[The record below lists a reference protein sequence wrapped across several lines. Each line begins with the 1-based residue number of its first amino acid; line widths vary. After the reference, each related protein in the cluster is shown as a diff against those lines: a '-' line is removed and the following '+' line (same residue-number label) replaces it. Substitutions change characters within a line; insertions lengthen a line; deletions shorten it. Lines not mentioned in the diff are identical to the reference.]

1 MGDSNKCFRLN
12 IEIFR
17 FALQFHFRK
26 MAFFIFAGTLGFM
39 WLMYIWETYL
49 SIRQHK
55 VYVETKEIPSELH
68 DSLDKETFEKSRLYQ
83 IDKSKFGFWSSLY
96 GQVESTIILIYGG
109 IPFLWASAENAM
121 MQIGY
126 DRSHEIKQS
135 IMFVILAT
143 LFSTV
148 TGLPWSLYS
157 TFVVEE
163 KHGFNKQTIGF
174 FFKDL
179 VKKLV
184 VSMLIALPVTS
195 ALIWIIKW
203 GGEHFFIYTWVFSLV
218 VSLFIIMIYHDYIAP
233 IFDRFIVLP
242 DGNLRTSIES
252 LAKRIDF
259 PLSKINVVEGSKRS
273 SHSNAYFFGFYKKKV
288 IVLFDTL
295 LTKSPFEEEEE
306 KKKENETAAETNEE
320 VDNGDNEKSEEVK
333 EDVSTEEEGEKNVE
347 KEEKVSEDSPDE
359 PQKKVS
365 KGCSDD
371 EILAILGHELGHW
384 KCNHMIINLFISQIN
399 LLLSFFVFGLLVNN
413 SELYHSFGFYDQQ
426 PTLIG
431 LVIVFQF
438 IFSPYNELVGF
449 LMTLLSRRFEFQAD
463 EFGKNLGY
471 ASQLQSALAKLHK
484 ENLGFPVCDKLYSAY
499 HYSHPPLL
507 ERLRALKEKQD

>member
-1 MGDSNKCFRLN
+1 
-12 IEIFR
+12 
-17 FALQFHFRK
+17 

-39 WLMYIWETYL
+39 WIMYLWESYL
-49 SIRQHK
+49 SYRQHK
-55 VYVETKEIPSELH
+55 VYVNTKEIPNELQ
-68 DSLDKETFEKSRLYQ
+68 DSLDKDTFEKSRLYQ
-83 IDKSKFGFWSSLY
+83 IDKSKFGFWSSIY
-96 GQVESTIILIYGG
+96 GQIESTLILFYGG
-109 IPFLWASAENAM
+109 IPFLWAYSETLM
-121 MQIGY
+121 MRVGY

-135 IMFVILAT
+135 VMFVILAT
-143 LFSTV
+143 IFSTI

-179 VKKLV
+179 VKKLI

-203 GGEHFFIYTWVFSLV
+203 GGENFFIYTWVFSLL

-233 IFDRFIVLP
+233 IFDRFILLP
-242 DGNLRTSIES
+242 EGNLRTSIEN
-252 LAKRIDF
+252 LAKRIEF

-273 SHSNAYFFGFYKKKV
+273 SHSNAYFFGFYKSKV

-295 LTKSPFEEEEE
+295 LTKSPFDEE
-306 KKKENETAAETNEE
+306 KEETKDETVEESETKDDSETAEDTKEKEE
-320 VDNGDNEKSEEVK
+320 DEVK
-333 EDVSTEEEGEKNVE
+333 EVAT
-347 KEEKVSEDSPDE
+347 
-359 PQKKVS
+359 
-365 KGCSDD
+365 KGCTDE

-384 KCNHMIINLFISQIN
+384 KCNHMIINLFISQVN
-399 LLLSFFVFGLLVNN
+399 LLFSFFVFGLLVNN
-413 SELYHSFGFYDQQ
+413 SELYESFGFFDQK

-507 ERLRALKEKQD
+507 ERLRALKQKQE

>member
-1 MGDSNKCFRLN
+1 M
-12 IEIFR
+12 
-17 FALQFHFRK
+17 AL
-26 MAFFIFAGTLGFM
+26 FIFAGTLGFM

-49 SIRQHK
+49 SYRQHK
-55 VYVETKEIPSELH
+55 VYLETKDIPCELQ
-68 DSLDKETFEKSRLYQ
+68 DSLDKETFEKSRSYQ

-96 GQVESTIILIYGG
+96 GQIESTLILVYGG
-109 IPFLWASAENAM
+109 IPFLWAASETAIM
-121 MQIGY
+121 HFGL

-135 IMFVILAT
+135 IAFVILAT
-143 LFSTV
+143 LFSTI
-148 TGLPWSLYS
+148 TSLPWSLYS
-157 TFVVEE
+157 TFVLEE
-163 KHGFNKQTIGF
+163 KHGFNKQTVGF

-179 VKKLV
+179 VKKLF

-203 GGEHFFIYTWVFSLV
+203 GGEYFFIYTWVFSLL
-218 VSLFIIMIYHDYIAP
+218 VSLFFIMIYHDYIAP
-233 IFDRFIVLP
+233 IFDRFILLP
-242 DGNLRTSIES
+242 DGNLRTMIEN

-273 SHSNAYFFGFYKKKV
+273 SHSNAYFFGFYKSKV

-295 LTKSPFEEEEE
+295 LAKSPFVEE
-306 KKKENETAAETNEE
+306 KENKSGMEEAQKTDEEVAEDNEVIIKEPTNADDESDKENEE
-320 VDNGDNEKSEEVK
+320 
-333 EDVSTEEEGEKNVE
+333 NVE
-347 KEEKVSEDSPDE
+347 AEKGNEIE
-359 PQKKVS
+359 PPVPVN
-365 KGCSDD
+365 KGCTDD

-384 KCNHMIINLFISQIN
+384 KCSHMIINLFISQIN

-413 SELYHSFGFYDQQ
+413 KVLYDSFGFHDQQ

-449 LMTLLSRRFEFQAD
+449 FMTLLSRRFEFQAD
-463 EFGKNLGY
+463 EFGKSLGY
-471 ASQLQSALAKLHK
+471 ATQLQSALIKLHK

-507 ERLRALKEKQD
+507 ERLRAMQDKKQD

>member
-1 MGDSNKCFRLN
+1 
-12 IEIFR
+12 
-17 FALQFHFRK
+17 
-26 MAFFIFAGTLGFM
+26 MAFIIFAGTIGFM
-39 WLMYIWETYL
+39 WLMYMWETYL
-49 SIRQHK
+49 SYRQHK
-55 VYVETKEIPSELH
+55 VYLETKDIPVELQ

-96 GQVESTIILIYGG
+96 GQVESTLILVYGG
-109 IPFLWASAENAM
+109 IPVLWSCSEAALM
-121 MQIGY
+121 HFGL

-135 IMFVILAT
+135 VMFVIYAT
-143 LFSTV
+143 VFSTI
-148 TGLPWSLYS
+148 TSLPWSLYS
-157 TFVVEE
+157 TFVLEE
-163 KHGFNKQTIGF
+163 KHGFNKQTVGF

-179 VKKLV
+179 VKKLL
-184 VSMLIALPVTS
+184 VSMLIGLPVTS

-203 GGEHFFIYTWVFSLV
+203 GGDFFFLYAWVFSLL
-218 VSLFIIMIYHDYIAP
+218 VSLFFIMIYHDYIAP
-233 IFDRFIVLP
+233 IFDRFILLP
-242 DGNLRTSIES
+242 EGNLRTSIEN
-252 LAKRIDF
+252 LAKRIEF

-273 SHSNAYFFGFYKKKV
+273 SHSNAYFFGFYKSKV

-295 LTKSPFEEEEE
+295 LPVSPFTETKEEE
-306 KKKENETAAETNEE
+306 KK
-320 VDNGDNEKSEEVK
+320 
-333 EDVSTEEEGEKNVE
+333 EEEKKEEEKKEGEE
-347 KEEKVSEDSPDE
+347 KEEESTEVAEALEEPLQEKEAEKEGAVDSSETGVSSKIE
-359 PQKKVS
+359 S
-365 KGCSDD
+365 KGCTDE

-384 KCNHMIINLFISQIN
+384 KCSHMLINLFISQVN

-413 SELYHSFGFYDQQ
+413 KMLYDSFGFQDEQ

-463 EFGKNLGY
+463 EFGKSLGY
-471 ASQLQSALAKLHK
+471 ANQLQSALAKLHK

-507 ERLRALKEKQD
+507 ERLRALKDKKKD

>member
-17 FALQFHFRK
+17 FAVQFHFRK

-83 IDKSKFGFWSSLY
+83 IDKSKFGFWSSLN

-179 VKKLV
+179 VKK
-184 VSMLIALPVTS
+184 
-195 ALIWIIKW
+195 
-203 GGEHFFIYTWVFSLV
+203 LV

-438 IFSPYNELVGF
+438 IFSPY
-449 LMTLLSRRFEFQAD
+449 MSLS
-463 EFGKNLGY
+463 
-471 ASQLQSALAKLHK
+471 AS
-484 ENLGFPVCDKLYSAY
+484 
-499 HYSHPPLL
+499 
-507 ERLRALKEKQD
+507 

>member
-1 MGDSNKCFRLN
+1 M
-12 IEIFR
+12 
-17 FALQFHFRK
+17 AL
-26 MAFFIFAGTLGFM
+26 FIFAGTLGFM
-39 WLMYIWETYL
+39 WIMYLWETYL
-49 SIRQHK
+49 SYRQHK
-55 VYVETKEIPSELH
+55 VYVETKEIPVELL

-96 GQVESTIILIYGG
+96 GQVESTLILVYGG
-109 IPFLWASAENAM
+109 IPFLWAVSELAIVNF
-121 MQIGY
+121 GY

-135 IMFVILAT
+135 ITFVILTT

-148 TGLPWSLYS
+148 TSLPWSLYS
-157 TFVVEE
+157 TFVLEE
-163 KHGFNKQTIGF
+163 KHGFNKQTVGF
-174 FFKDL
+174 FFKDMI
-179 VKKLV
+179 KKLV
-184 VSMLIALPVTS
+184 VSMVIALPVTS
-195 ALIWIIKW
+195 ALIGIIKW
-203 GGEHFFIYTWVFSLV
+203 GGEYFFIYAWVFSLL
-218 VSLFIIMIYHDYIAP
+218 VSLFFIMIYHDYIAP
-233 IFDRFIVLP
+233 IFDRFISLP
-242 DGNLRTSIES
+242 DGDLRTSIEN

-273 SHSNAYFFGFYKKKV
+273 SHSNAYFFGFYKSKV

-295 LTKSPFEEEEE
+295 LTKSPFAEEAKNEENTGADTPVEE
-306 KKKENETAAETNEE
+306 KGTADKDDGEITGVEDQQDQESSPTTKESDESATPKEN
-320 VDNGDNEKSEEVK
+320 
-333 EDVSTEEEGEKNVE
+333 
-347 KEEKVSEDSPDE
+347 
-359 PQKKVS
+359 
-365 KGCSDD
+365 KGCTDE

-399 LLLSFFVFGLLVNN
+399 LLLSFFVFGLLVHNKV
-413 SELYHSFGFYDQQ
+413 LYESFGFQDIQ

-463 EFGKNLGY
+463 EFGKGLGY
-471 ASQLQSALAKLHK
+471 ATQLQSALAKLHK

-507 ERLRALKEKQD
+507 ERLRALKDKKDE